1 MEVILLE
8 RIEKL
13 GQMGDVVNVK
23 AGFARN
29 YLLPQNKALR
39 KTKQNL
45 THFESQRAQLEA
57 ENLTKKTEAEKIAD
71 KLKGM
76 KITIL
81 RAAGETGQLY
91 GSVTSRDIAETV
103 TESGVSINR
112 NQVILNRA
120 LKVLGL
126 EPIRISLHPEVS
138 VEVIAN
144 IARNKDEAEQQLSSG
159 QAVSTVS
166 QEEIQNDLLNEKAEH
181 AASNEI
187 SSSTVPVSESSEGDE
202 IKD

>member
-181 AASNEI
+181 ATSDEI
-187 SSSTVPVSESSEGDE
+187 SSSIPVPESSEGDE